1 LGVTWAKIKKLGFS
15 EKCLDNKAQS
25 LIMHPRRKLIAWVK
39 IHWVGEE
46 KLTSETQKGA
56 FPMAMKTTVLR
67 VALLALLVGAVA
79 TVPALAGSAVI
90 GSVAGSMNATVG
102 GQSLLPNTTIFSGD
116 SLQVRDGVA
125 VIAVGNDSR
134 VIFGRDTVASFLR
147 ESNEVTV
154 LLSQG
159 DVSMLH
165 PNDGTPVRV
174 KAGEISITPAAGFK
188 TLGEVAM
195 LNGSVVITAKE
206 GELQVEDH
214 GATKNVAKGQTIVI
228 APKTANNGGGGNG
241 WSGSTTLEV
250 VTLAAAGAGAIL
262 AGVAMSR
269 AGSANTAANSAI
281 SAANAATSA
290 ATTANST
297 AATAAASAAAA
308 AASAAQAQ
316 YLASCAND
324 FLRTGNTASATQL
337 SGGSQCPNYNPY
349 P

>member
-1 LGVTWAKIKKLGFS
+1 MT
-15 EKCLDNKAQS
+15 
-25 LIMHPRRKLIAWVK
+25 
-39 IHWVGEE
+39 
-46 KLTSETQKGA
+46 
-56 FPMAMKTTVLR
+56 MKTTVFRITLF
-67 VALLALLVGAVA
+67 ALLMGAVA

-125 VIAVGNDSR
+125 VIAVGNSSR
-134 VIFGRDTVASFLR
+134 VIFGRDTVASFLK
-147 ESNEVTV
+147 ESTEVTV

-206 GELQVEDH
+206 GALQVEDR

-228 APKTANNGGGGNG
+228 SPKTAQSKGGGAG
-241 WSGSTTLEV
+241 WGGGSTALEV
-250 VTLAAAGAGAIL
+250 VTLGVAGAGAIM

-269 AGSANTAANSAI
+269 AGDANSAANQAI
-281 SAANAATSA
+281 SAANAATTAAIAATSA
-290 ATTANST
+290 ADTAIST
-297 AATAAASAAAA
+297 AAAADAAATYAGFLAA
-308 AASAAQAQ
+308 
-316 YLASCAND
+316 CAND
-324 FLRTGNTASATQL
+324 LLRQGNTASVNTMY
-337 SGGSQCPNYNPY
+337 GGSQCPTYNPGL
-349 P
+349 PVP

>member
-1 LGVTWAKIKKLGFS
+1 
-15 EKCLDNKAQS
+15 
-25 LIMHPRRKLIAWVK
+25 M
-39 IHWVGEE
+39 
-46 KLTSETQKGA
+46 
-56 FPMAMKTTVLR
+56 MMKTTVLR
-67 VALLALLVGAVA
+67 LTLFALFLGAVA
-79 TVPALAGSAVI
+79 TVPAFAGSAVI
-90 GSVAGSMNATVG
+90 GSVAGSMNASVG

-174 KAGEISITPAAGFK
+174 KAGEISITPAEGFK

-195 LNGSVVITAKE
+195 LNGSVIVTAKE
-206 GELQVEDH
+206 GALRVEEH
-214 GATKNVAKGQTIVI
+214 GATKNVAKGQTIVLS
-228 APKTANNGGGGNG
+228 PKTADKSGSGAGWGGGN
-241 WSGSTTLEV
+241 TALEV
-250 VTLAAAGAGAIL
+250 LAVGAGGTAAIL

-269 AGSANTAANSAI
+269 SGSANSNALSAI

-290 ATTANST
+290 AQQANST
-297 AATAAASAAAA
+297 AASAASAAAAA
-308 AASAAQAQ
+308 AASAAQAAF
-316 YLASCAND
+316 LAACAND
-324 FLRTGNTASATQL
+324 LLRDGNTASVNAV
-337 SGGSQCPNYNPY
+337 SGGSQCPTYGVP
-349 P
+349 